1 MDYYHFG
8 VLGPPLV
15 EVVPEITE
23 TVEGRNVIAMCN
35 VTGNPRPNRITWK
48 RSDGTLSSARTIV
61 REGNLTILNITA
73 RDNGYYVCTAA
84 NPWGHNSSSVILH
97 VYSSLKFVIKPPS
110 NVTVKASEELILPCS
125 TSSDLKPTIL

>member
-15 EVVPEITE
+15 EVVPEIIE

-61 REGNLTILNITA
+61 SEGNLTILNITSGGTLLERKISPCQITYSYKA
-73 RDNGYYVCTAA
+73 FFPPFRLTG
-84 NPWGHNSSSVILH
+84 NSSLTLERI
-97 VYSSLKFVIKPPS
+97 I
-110 NVTVKASEELILPCS
+110 TTELTKLFQTMFKI
-125 TSSDLKPTIL
+125 